1 MKMMRA
7 IVLAGNVLMALWIIY
22 NSIDS
27 GFSGTKYEIMSF
39 VFLLL
44 LLSLNSFLLIKKV
57 D

>member
-1 MKMMRA
+1 MMRA